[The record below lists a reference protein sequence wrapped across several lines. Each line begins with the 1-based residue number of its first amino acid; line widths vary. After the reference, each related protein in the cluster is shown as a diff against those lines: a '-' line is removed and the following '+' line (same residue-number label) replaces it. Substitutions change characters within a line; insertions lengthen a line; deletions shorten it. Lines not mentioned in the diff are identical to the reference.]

1 MRSKN
6 VMISLTVSAVLFT
19 SVSFLSH
26 FSQCVAREPVHK
38 SESHKIKGE
47 KGMEFQIPQS
57 LQVEHEELH
66 AELVKATQ
74 AGGKTGDAAKAV
86 ANILHP
92 HFMKEE
98 EFALPPLGLL
108 SHLAEGRV
116 TSEMKNVI
124 EMTDKLK
131 AELHQMH
138 QEHKAIVAA
147 LKTLIDTAKEEK
159 KMEYVHFAEK
169 LMLHAQTEEEVLY
182 PTSLLIGEYL
192 KLKLK
197 K

>member
-1 MRSKN
+1 M
-6 VMISLTVSAVLFT
+6 TVSAVLFT
-19 SVSFLSH
+19 SVPFVSH
-26 FSQCVAREPVHK
+26 FSQCMAQDPVHK
-38 SESHKIKGE
+38 SGSHKIKGE
-47 KGMEFQIPQS
+47 KSMEFQIPQS
-57 LQVEHEELH
+57 LQAEHEELH

-92 HFMKEE
+92 HFVKEE

-108 SHLAEGRV
+108 SLLAEGKI
-116 TSEMKNVI
+116 TPEMRSVLV
-124 EMTDKLK
+124 MTDKLK

-138 QEHKAIVAA
+138 QEHNAIVAA
-147 LKTLIDTAKEEK
+147 LKTLSDAAKEEK
-159 KMEYVHFAEK
+159 KMEYIHFAEK

-182 PTSLLIGEYL
+182 PTSVLIGEYL